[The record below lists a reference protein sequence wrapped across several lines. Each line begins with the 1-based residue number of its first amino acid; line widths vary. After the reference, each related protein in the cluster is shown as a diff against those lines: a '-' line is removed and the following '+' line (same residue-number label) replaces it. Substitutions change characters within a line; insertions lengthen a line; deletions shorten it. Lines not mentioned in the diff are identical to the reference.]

1 MTETIEA
8 KPPSVAPPW
17 FLNPYL
23 FLLIGGVL
31 DCGGELLLKKG
42 TSIMPA
48 LPHAFAFL
56 AKYPGA
62 SAMFTL
68 WTWAGIVSY
77 VGGLFCWLY
86 VLKSIPLSVAFPVIN
101 GLHMGVPVGAYFI
114 LHEPFPAKRWLGIGI
129 VLMGVLLVLKP
140 VAKAEEE
147 L

>member
-1 MTETIEA
+1 
-8 KPPSVAPPW
+8 
-17 FLNPYL
+17 
-23 FLLIGGVL
+23 
-31 DCGGELLLKKG
+31 
-42 TSIMPA
+42 
-48 LPHAFAFL
+48 
-56 AKYPGA
+56 
-62 SAMFTL
+62 MFTL